1 MLRLAARLRALAGAL
16 ACALVIVAAMAHQAR
31 AEDNPARADLADAQ
45 PRAAPKPP
53 RPRVAARAPRHP
65 ARSQGASL
73 TGVYGPLAAKA
84 REIVAACGSRV
95 VSGVRR
101 TRVAGTRRMSQHASG
116 RAVDL
121 RGNPA
126 CIYARLRGWRGGYS
140 TDYATAPGGPHVH
153 VSLGGREDG
162 RRFAHRASRPRY
174 AARGHRRI

>member
-1 MLRLAARLRALAGAL
+1 MLASAARLRAL

-31 AEDNPARADLADAQ
+31 AEDNPARADLAYAQ
-45 PRAAPKPP
+45 PGAAEPPHRRA
-53 RPRVAARAPRHP
+53 AARAPRHP

-153 VSLGGREDG
+153 VSLGGCEDG